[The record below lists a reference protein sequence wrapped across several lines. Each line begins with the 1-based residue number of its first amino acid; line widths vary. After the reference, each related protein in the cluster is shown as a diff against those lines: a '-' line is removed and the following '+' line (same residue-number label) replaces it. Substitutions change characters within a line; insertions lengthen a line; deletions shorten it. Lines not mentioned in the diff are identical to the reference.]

1 MTPHGDIALL
11 VRGVSKK
18 FPGVQALDRVDF
30 ELRAGEVHALV
41 GENGAGKSTLVK
53 ILTGALARD
62 AGEILVFGERVEL
75 RSPREALKAGI
86 AAIFQ
91 EFNLVPYLTVA
102 ENIFLGREPRRRAGL
117 IDWPRLYRRAREVL
131 AQIAAPIDPRRVVAE
146 LSVAGQ
152 QMVEIAKALSVGA
165 RILIMDEPSAALT
178 EEDLAALFRRI
189 RSLKAQGV
197 SIVYISHRL
206 SEIFQVADRATV
218 LRDGRVVGQ
227 VAVAEVDEPTLVG
240 MMVGRQVRHGV
251 AAPARPPGPP
261 ALSARNVS
269 SAGLVRNCSLDV
281 RAGEIV
287 GIAGLV
293 GSGRTELARA
303 IFGAAPRFGEV
314 RVGGRLLPPNSPRAA
329 ISAGL
334 GLLPEDRK
342 LQGLL
347 LQMLVRENIT
357 LTNLRAVS
365 AAGFV
370 RRRAED
376 AAARELIRRLDIRP
390 PEPARRVL
398 HLSGGNQQ
406 KVVLA
411 KWLFSRCRVLILD
424 EPTRGVDVGA
434 KAEIHRLMRQ
444 LTDEGA
450 AILMISSELPEILS
464 VADRILVMREGR
476 IVGELSREDATE
488 QAIMMLAT
496 GTRASGHAE

>member
-1 MTPHGDIALL
+1 MTATRREEIALL
-11 VRGVSKK
+11 ARGVSKR
-18 FPGVQALDRVDF
+18 FPGVQALDGVDF

-53 ILTGALARD
+53 ILTGALPRDSGEIFVFGQRVEFHSPRD
-62 AGEILVFGERVEL
+62 AL
-75 RSPREALKAGI
+75 AAGI

-102 ENIFLGREPRRRAGL
+102 ENIFLGREPRRPGGL
-117 IDWPRLYRRAREVL
+117 VDWPRLERQAAQVLGELRAAVN
-131 AQIAAPIDPRRVVAE
+131 PRAFVAD

-178 EEDLAALFRRI
+178 EHDLAALFERI
-189 RSLKAQGV
+189 RLLKAQGV
-197 SIVYISHRL
+197 SIIYISHRL
-206 SEIFQVADRATV
+206 AEIFEIADRATV
-218 LRDGRVVGQ
+218 LRDGRVVGT
-227 VAVAEVDEPTLVG
+227 VDVRDVDEAMLVR
-240 MMVGRQVRHGV
+240 MMVGREIRETVARAAEAPGKPMLVVRGLSSLGQVYD
-251 AAPARPPGPP
+251 
-261 ALSARNVS
+261 
-269 SAGLVRNCSLDV
+269 CSLEV

-303 IFGAAPRFGEV
+303 IFGAAPRTGQV
-314 RVGGRLLPPNSPRAA
+314 LVGGRTLPPGSPRAA
-329 ISAGL
+329 IDMGL
-334 GLLPEDRK
+334 GLVPEDRK

-357 LTNLRAVS
+357 ITNLRAVA

-370 RRRAED
+370 RGGAEE
-376 AAARELIRRLDIRP
+376 AAARELVARLDIRP
-390 PEPARRVL
+390 PDTRRPVMN
-398 HLSGGNQQ
+398 LSGGNQQ

-411 KWLFSRCRVLILD
+411 KWLFSRCNVLILD

-434 KAEIHRLMRQ
+434 KAEIHRLMRR

-450 AILMISSELPEILS
+450 AILMISSELPEILT
-464 VADRILVMREGR
+464 VADRVLVMREGR
-476 IVGELSREDATE
+476 IVGELSHDQATE
-488 QAIMMLAT
+488 EKIMMLAT
-496 GTRASGHAE
+496 GAGA